1 MQKLYTKSLGISNTK
16 RITFCTIKRHTILY
30 NNVIFFQYSEGDY
43 INMMAPGLLLNIT
56 ICFAITLSSFA
67 FAWVLSRSEIEHS
80 EKSKPAL
87 WALVIFWT
95 LVGFTYLPTTIR
107 MIAAYANNYVLDL
120 MMYNISAIPFAFIS
134 VPLVYF
140 IIYVLIGDKKICA
153 YISFVFTIFGAAY
166 LTFLYSNGVNSTV
179 TEWASLFS
187 VNSDIAINIYLVG
200 LFVVPTAMILGL
212 LLIILLQRVPKRLRY
227 RTTLPLVAIS
237 FVFDFMLTD
246 MITNVDIMQV
256 FARLFVL
263 IGTVQAFLAY
273 FPPLT
278 LQEKLGIQEYKYDFY
293 EEDGATESESQ
304 IGDDSDV

>member
-1 MQKLYTKSLGISNTK
+1 MI
-16 RITFCTIKRHTILY
+16 
-30 NNVIFFQYSEGDY
+30 
-43 INMMAPGLLLNIT
+43 PGLLLNIT
-56 ICFAITLSSFA
+56 ICFAITISSFA
-67 FAWVLSRSEIEHS
+67 FAWVLARSEPEHG

-107 MIAAYANNYVLDL
+107 MIAASTHNYGLDL
-120 MMYNISAIPFAFIS
+120 MMYNLSAIPFAFVS

-140 IIYVLIGDKKICA
+140 IIYVIVGDKKISG
-153 YISFVFTIFGAAY
+153 YVSFVFMAFGAAY
-166 LTFLYSNGVNSTV
+166 LAFLYSSGVNSTV
-179 TEWASLFS
+179 TEWGSLFS
-187 VNSDIAINIYLVG
+187 VNSDIAINIYLMG

-246 MITNVDIMQV
+246 MITIIDVMQV

-278 LQEKLGIQEYKYDFY
+278 LQEKLGIQEYQYDFY
-293 EEDGATESESQ
+293 EEDDESESEQ
-304 IGDDSDV
+304 DVEDDLNV

>member
-1 MQKLYTKSLGISNTK
+1 MI
-16 RITFCTIKRHTILY
+16 
-30 NNVIFFQYSEGDY
+30 
-43 INMMAPGLLLNIT
+43 PGLLLNIT

-67 FAWVLSRSEIEHS
+67 FAWVLARSEPGHS
-80 EKSKPAL
+80 DKSKPAL

-107 MIAAYANNYVLDL
+107 MIAALTQNYGLDL
-120 MMYNISAIPFAFIS
+120 MMYNLSAIPFAFVS

-140 IIYVLIGDKKICA
+140 IIYVIVGDKKISG
-153 YISFVFTIFGAAY
+153 YISFIFMIFGAAY
-166 LTFLYSNGVNSTV
+166 LAFLYSSGVNSTV

-187 VNSDIAINIYLVG
+187 VNSDIAINIYLMG
-200 LFVVPTAMILGL
+200 LFVIPTAMILGL

-246 MITNVDIMQV
+246 MITIIDAMQV

-278 LQEKLGIQEYKYDFY
+278 LQEKLGIQEYQYDFY
-293 EEDGATESESQ
+293 EEDDETEYEQ
-304 IGDDSDV
+304 DIEDEPNV

>member
-1 MQKLYTKSLGISNTK
+1 
-16 RITFCTIKRHTILY
+16 
-30 NNVIFFQYSEGDY
+30 
-43 INMMAPGLLLNIT
+43 MMAPGLLLNIT

-140 IIYVLIGDKKICA
+140 IIYVLIGDKKISA

-166 LTFLYSNGVNSTV
+166 LAFLYSNGVNPNV

-187 VNSDIAINIYLVG
+187 VNSDIAINIYLMG
-200 LFVVPTAMILGL
+200 LFIVPTAMILGL

-278 LQEKLGIQEYKYDFY
+278 LQEKLGIQEYQYDFY
-293 EEDGATESESQ
+293 EEDDVTESESQ

>member
-1 MQKLYTKSLGISNTK
+1 MHI
-16 RITFCTIKRHTILY
+16 IY
-30 NNVIFFQYSEGDY
+30 NNIIFFQYREGDY
-43 INMMAPGLLLNIT
+43 TNMMESGLLLNIT

-67 FAWVLSRSEIEHS
+67 FAWVLARSEPEHGD
-80 EKSKPAL
+80 KSKPAL
-87 WALVIFWT
+87 WALVVFWV

-107 MIAAYANNYVLDL
+107 MIAAYIQNYELDL
-120 MMYNISAIPFAFIS
+120 MMYNLAAIPFAFVS

-140 IIYVLIGDKKICA
+140 IIYVIVGDKKISG

-166 LTFLYSNGVNSTV
+166 LTFLYSNGVNSNV

-187 VNSDIAINIYLVG
+187 VNSDIAISIYLMG

-246 MITNVDIMQV
+246 MITIIDAMQV

-278 LQEKLGIQEYKYDFY
+278 LQEKLGIQEYQYDFY
-293 EEDGATESESQ
+293 EEEDETESKHQ
-304 IGDDSDV
+304 IGEDSDV

>member
-1 MQKLYTKSLGISNTK
+1 MHI
-16 RITFCTIKRHTILY
+16 IY
-30 NNVIFFQYSEGDY
+30 NNIIFFQYREGDY
-43 INMMAPGLLLNIT
+43 TNMMESGLLLNIT

-67 FAWVLSRSEIEHS
+67 FAWVLARSEPEHG

-87 WALVIFWT
+87 WALVVFWV

-107 MIAAYANNYVLDL
+107 MIAAYMQNYELDL
-120 MMYNISAIPFAFIS
+120 MMYNLAAIPFAFVS

-140 IIYVLIGDKKICA
+140 IIYVIVGDKKISG
-153 YISFVFTIFGAAY
+153 YVSFMFMIFGTAY
-166 LTFLYSNGVNSTV
+166 LVFLYSNGVNSTV

-187 VNSDIAINIYLVG
+187 VNSDVAISIYLMG

-246 MITNVDIMQV
+246 MITIIDVMQV

-278 LQEKLGIQEYKYDFY
+278 LQEKLGIQEYQYDFY
-293 EEDGATESESQ
+293 EEDDETGSEHH
-304 IGDDSDV
+304 IGDDPDV

>member
-1 MQKLYTKSLGISNTK
+1 MKWEKNTEAKIMIS
-16 RITFCTIKRHTILY
+16 
-30 NNVIFFQYSEGDY
+30 
-43 INMMAPGLLLNIT
+43 GLLLNIT

-67 FAWVLSRSEIEHS
+67 FAWVLARSEPEHG

-107 MIAAYANNYVLDL
+107 MMAAYTQNYGLDL
-120 MMYNISAIPFAFIS
+120 MMYNLASIPFAFVS

-140 IIYVLIGDKKICA
+140 IIYVIVGDKKISG
-153 YISFVFTIFGAAY
+153 YISFVFMIFGAAY
-166 LTFLYSNGVNSTV
+166 LTFLYSKGVNSTV

-187 VNSDIAINIYLVG
+187 VNSDFAINIYLMG
-200 LFVVPTAMILGL
+200 LFVIPTAMILGL
-212 LLIILLQRVPKRLRY
+212 LLIILLQRVPRRLRY

-237 FVFDFMLTD
+237 FVFDFMLSD
-246 MITNVDIMQV
+246 MITIIDVMQV

-293 EEDGATESESQ
+293 EENDESEH
-304 IGDDSDV
+304 DMEDKPNV

>member
-1 MQKLYTKSLGISNTK
+1 MI
-16 RITFCTIKRHTILY
+16 
-30 NNVIFFQYSEGDY
+30 
-43 INMMAPGLLLNIT
+43 PGLLLNIT

-67 FAWVLSRSEIEHS
+67 FAWVLARSEPGHS
-80 EKSKPAL
+80 DKSKPAL
-87 WALVIFWT
+87 WALVVFWT

-107 MIAAYANNYVLDL
+107 MIAALTQNYGLDL
-120 MMYNISAIPFAFIS
+120 MMYNLSAIPFAFVS

-140 IIYVLIGDKKICA
+140 IIYVIVGDKKIGG
-153 YISFVFTIFGAAY
+153 YVSFVFMIFGAAY
-166 LTFLYSNGVNSTV
+166 LAFLYSNGVNSTV

-187 VNSDIAINIYLVG
+187 VNSDIAINIYLMG

-227 RTTLPLVAIS
+227 RTTRPLVAIS

-246 MITNVDIMQV
+246 MITIIDAMQV

-278 LQEKLGIQEYKYDFY
+278 LQEKLGIQEYQYDFY
-293 EEDGATESESQ
+293 EEDDENESEED
-304 IGDDSDV
+304 IEDETNV

>member
-1 MQKLYTKSLGISNTK
+1 MHI
-16 RITFCTIKRHTILY
+16 IY
-30 NNVIFFQYSEGDY
+30 NNIIFFQYREGDY
-43 INMMAPGLLLNIT
+43 TNMMESGLLLNIT

-67 FAWVLSRSEIEHS
+67 FAWVLARSEPEHG

-87 WALVIFWT
+87 WALVVFWA

-107 MIAAYANNYVLDL
+107 MIAAYMQNYELDL
-120 MMYNISAIPFAFIS
+120 MMYNLAAIPFAFVS

-140 IIYVLIGDKKICA
+140 IIYVIVGDKKVSG
-153 YISFVFTIFGAAY
+153 YVSFVFMVFGAAY

-187 VNSDIAINIYLVG
+187 VNSDIAINIYLMG

-246 MITNVDIMQV
+246 MITNIDVMQV

-278 LQEKLGIQEYKYDFY
+278 LQEKLGIQEYQYDFY
-293 EEDGATESESQ
+293 EEDDETEHDIE
-304 IGDDSDV
+304 DDTNV

>member
-1 MQKLYTKSLGISNTK
+1 MHI
-16 RITFCTIKRHTILY
+16 IY
-30 NNVIFFQYSEGDY
+30 NNIIFFQYREGDY
-43 INMMAPGLLLNIT
+43 TNMMESGLLLNIT

-67 FAWVLSRSEIEHS
+67 FAWVLARSEPEHG

-87 WALVIFWT
+87 WALVVFWV

-107 MIAAYANNYVLDL
+107 MIAAYMQNYELDL
-120 MMYNISAIPFAFIS
+120 MMYNLAAIPFAFVS

-140 IIYVLIGDKKICA
+140 IIYVIVGDKKISG
-153 YISFVFTIFGAAY
+153 YVSFMFMIFGTAY
-166 LTFLYSNGVNSTV
+166 LVFLYSNGVNSTV

-187 VNSDIAINIYLVG
+187 VNSDVAISIYLMG

-246 MITNVDIMQV
+246 MITIIDVMQV

-278 LQEKLGIQEYKYDFY
+278 LQEKLGIQEYQYDFY
-293 EEDGATESESQ
+293 EEDDEAGDDYH
-304 IGDDSDV
+304 IGDENDV